1 MVQMPNDIIHKAAPG
16 NQSVVIY
23 SCRPN
28 ASFTAGNYAEAVDL
42 SIGSIL
48 PRTSQSVQGRIN
60 DMKRLLLFK
69 LLLLKQTKKD
79 HASAN

>member
-16 NQSVVIY
+16 KQSVVIY

-28 ASFTAGNYAEAVDL
+28 ASFTAGNYAQGVDL
-42 SIGSIL
+42 STGSIL
-48 PRTSQSVQGRIN
+48 PRTSQSVQDRIN
-60 DMKRLLLFK
+60 EMKRLLLFT

-79 HASAN
+79 HASTN